1 MRLTDE
7 EVRHVAALARVA
19 MTDDEVEL
27 MRSQLSNILDHV
39 DVLNQV
45 DTEGVEPTGHSVD
58 VTSVM
63 RDDEVGVRNKA
74 ARRFDVDA
82 PALEVVVGQSG
93 GVAASTAPWRWTG
106 AHSEGGG
113 RSATALPPLRTATNR
128 AVSSPSSV
136 RSDSRVGASRA
147 RSLPSM

>member
-39 DVLNQV
+39 NVLNQV

-63 RDDEVGVRNKA
+63 RDDEVGESAQLEDVLANAPSTYDDFIRVKA
-74 ARRFDVDA
+74 V
-82 PALEVVVGQSG
+82 LE
-93 GVAASTAPWRWTG
+93 
-106 AHSEGGG
+106 
-113 RSATALPPLRTATNR
+113 
-128 AVSSPSSV
+128 
-136 RSDSRVGASRA
+136 
-147 RSLPSM
+147 